1 MKKIRVAIAGVGN
14 CASSLVQ
21 GISFYRNGKKKN
33 GKNGNGN
40 GSHASDALIGLMN
53 ESVGGYTPGDIEF
66 VAAFDID
73 QRKVGLPLEKAIFAL
88 PNCTKVFC
96 SEIAPTGVT
105 VQMGNTLDGISE
117 HMKEY
122 PEDRTF
128 LLADKKPVDVAKVLK
143 ESGADILLNYMPVG
157 SEEATRYYAQCALDA
172 GVALVNC
179 MPAFIVSH
187 PEWAEMFAKKGI
199 PCIGDDVKSQLGATI
214 LHRTLVQ
221 LCMDRGVKI
230 DKTYQLNTGGNTDF
244 LNMLNRSRLASK
256 KKSKTRAVKSILG
269 DDFPDENIHIGP
281 SDYVPWQNDN
291 KISYIRIEGRH
302 FGGVP
307 INIELRLSDEDSP
320 NSAGVVIDAIRILAI
335 ALDREIG
342 GPIYPACAYLMKHP
356 PKQIPDQT
364 AKKQLAEFIDGKG
377 TRPAPVEAVPDRRP
391 LALAKERTGRS

>member
-21 GISFYRNGKKKN
+21 GVYFYRNGKKKN

-40 GSHASDALIGLMN
+40 GHAHPDALIGLMN
-53 ESVGGYTPGDIEF
+53 ESVGGYTPADIEF

-73 QRKVGLPLEKAIFAL
+73 QRKVGLPLEKAIFSL
-88 PNCTKVFC
+88 PNCTKTFC
-96 SEIAPTGVT
+96 AEVPATGVT
-105 VQMGNTLDGISE
+105 VQMGNVLDGISE
-117 HMKEY
+117 HMKDFP
-122 PEDRTF
+122 PERSF
-128 LLADKKPVDVAKVLK
+128 LLADKKPCDVVKVLK
-143 ESGADILLNYMPVG
+143 ETSSDILLNYMPVG
-157 SEEATRYYAQCALDA
+157 SEQATRFYAQCALDA

-187 PEWAEMFAKKGI
+187 PEWAEMFQKKGI

-221 LCMDRGVKI
+221 LCQDRGVKV
-230 DKTYQLNTGGNTDF
+230 DRTYQLNTGGNTDF
-244 LNMLNRSRLASK
+244 LNMLNRQRLASK
-256 KKSKTRAVKSILG
+256 KKSKTMAVKSLLG

-320 NSAGVVIDAIRILAI
+320 NSAGVVIDAIRLLAI
-335 ALDREIG
+335 ARDREIG
-342 GPIYPACAYLMKHP
+342 GPIYSACSYLMKHP
-356 PKQIPDQT
+356 PKQLPDNQ
-364 AKKQLAEFIDGKG
+364 ARKQIQEFVEGK
-377 TRPAPVEAVPDRRP
+377 R
-391 LALAKERTGRS
+391 ER